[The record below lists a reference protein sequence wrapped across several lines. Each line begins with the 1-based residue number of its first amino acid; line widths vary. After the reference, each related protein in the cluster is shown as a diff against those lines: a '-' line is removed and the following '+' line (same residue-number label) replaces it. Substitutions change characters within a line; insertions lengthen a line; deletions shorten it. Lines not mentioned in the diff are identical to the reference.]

1 MVKIRYRIKELRAA
15 KSMSQQ
21 DLSKAL
27 SVRPHV
33 ISNWERGKYA
43 PTPTHRAALCVVLGC
58 KLSDLEVLEPA
69 VQ

>member
-1 MVKIRYRIKELRAA
+1 
-15 KSMSQQ
+15 MSQQ
-21 DLSKAL
+21 DLSKEL
-27 SVRPHV
+27 RVRPHV

-58 KLSDLEVLEPA
+58 KLSDLEVLESA